1 MYVYFINFLDYG
13 DSSYY
18 PVFSFKKYTLKE
30 FEEKYKI
37 LKFEREDENGELT
50 PIRKERKGRDNGLYR

>member
-1 MYVYFINFLDYG
+1 MFEGAEDG
-13 DSSYY
+13 SED
-18 PVFSFKKYTLKE
+18 KEYTLKE